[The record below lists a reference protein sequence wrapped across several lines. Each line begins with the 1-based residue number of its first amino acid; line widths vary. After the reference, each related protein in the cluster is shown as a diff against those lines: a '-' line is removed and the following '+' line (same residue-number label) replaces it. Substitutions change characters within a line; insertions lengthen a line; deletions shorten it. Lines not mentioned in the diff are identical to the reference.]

1 MTVEEK
7 LDNIKLTD
15 EDIILQ
21 VEREYQNS
29 LEYRRPRIKD
39 WHANE
44 DMLYGRKPIT
54 LSKRSNIDLRLMKGF
69 EDTLLSKIKEPLTI
83 KFGPTEDADTRKA
96 RKVTA
101 LFELETS
108 PAKQN
113 WRYKDLLGKKLAL
126 PSGRC
131 ISKVYATAKPYKHHR
146 DPIDHY
152 DFLIDP
158 LAGGYDIEL
167 ARYLGQDN
175 IFKSRYDLQN
185 NKSYDKARVKE
196 LIEST
201 SESDTDV
208 TDNQYKEK
216 QNRLAVIGLN
226 GSDYNAQKDGLF
238 KLLEWYTT
246 INGKRWY
253 ILCSLD
259 KKIIIKR
266 KPWEEMTKADEES
279 GLPLWPFSSWAYY
292 PDLFNFWS
300 QSPMDS
306 VREIFQ
312 TRNIVINQAI
322 DNNEA
327 KNKPMK
333 SFDPKVYTNSALLEY
348 EPDRNIPV
356 ASGQDPKTGLFIHET
371 ADIYDPKL
379 LNDVLEDIAS
389 KVTGV
394 TPASQGVAQGSQKV
408 GIYYGDQQEVANRM
422 SLFEESYF
430 MADIHSAQLYLNGLL
445 DKLDEDRAVKMIGT
459 NGVEWDKLKKE
470 DLGQYDIMI
479 SGGSTQEKLDAI
491 KMKQKADFVTRQIK
505 NPSINPKSLAELDA
519 EVSGLD
525 NDQIKKLFTKDTEDD
540 EMASVASEDIQK
552 ILLGKDIKP
561 NRKANVAYAQKFI
574 DFYYDNELTDKQDQ
588 RFRIYMQSIQD
599 VVLQNT
605 LRKAQTELAMKGQ
618 LPTPNLGGQ
627 PDPNQLGQPNPT
639 DLNQPAPNTPGGTI
653 ANASQIT
660 NSIKPNVNP
669 QPAN

>member
-1 MTVEEK
+1 MTLDER
-7 LDNIKLTD
+7 LDNIKLTN
-15 EDIILQ
+15 EEIILQ
-21 VEREYQNS
+21 VKCEYQNA

-44 DMLYGRKPIT
+44 DMLYGKKPIT

-69 EDTLLSKIKEPLTI
+69 EDTLLSKIKNLLTI
-83 KFGPTEDADTRKA
+83 KFGPTEDADIRKA

-113 WRYKDLLGKKLAL
+113 WKYKDLLGKKLAL

-131 ISKVYATAKPYKHHR
+131 IAKIYAAAKPYKHHR
-146 DPIDHY
+146 DLIDHY

-175 IFKSRYDLQN
+175 IFKSKYDLLN
-185 NKSYDKARVKE
+185 NKTYDQARVKE
-196 LIEST
+196 LIDATNEN
-201 SESDTDV
+201 DTDV
-208 TDNQYKEK
+208 TDNEYKEK
-216 QNRLAVIGLN
+216 QNRIAIVGFN

-266 KPWEEMTKADEES
+266 KPWEEMTKIDEES

-300 QSPMDS
+300 QSPMDV

-312 TRNIVINQAI
+312 TRNVVINQAI

-327 KNKPMK
+327 RNKPMK
-333 SFDPKVYTNSALLEY
+333 SADPKVYTNLALLEY
-348 EPDRNIPV
+348 EPDRVIPTNPG
-356 ASGQDPKTGLFIHET
+356 SDPKSGLYIHET
-371 ADIYDPKL
+371 ASIYDPKV
-379 LNDVLEDIAS
+379 LNDVLEDIAN

-394 TPASQGVAQGSQKV
+394 SPSNPEVSKDQQV
-408 GIYYGDQQEVANRM
+408 GIYYGDQQDVANRM

-430 MADIHSAQLYLNGLL
+430 MADVHSAQLYLNGL
-445 DKLDEDRAVKMIGT
+445 DKLDEEKAVKMIGT
-459 NGVEWDKLKKE
+459 DGVEWDKLRRE

-479 SGGSTQEKLDAI
+479 TGGSTQEKLDAI
-491 KMKQKADFVTRQIK
+491 KMKQKADFVARQIK

-519 EVSGLD
+519 EVSGID
-525 NDQIKKLFTKDTEDD
+525 NEQIKKLFSQDTQDD
-540 EMASVASEDIQK
+540 ELAGIAAEDIQK

-561 NRKANVAYAQKFI
+561 NRKANVVYAQKII
-574 DFYYDNELTDKQDQ
+574 DFYYDNELTTEQDQ
-588 RFRIYMQSIQD
+588 RFRIYLESIQD
-599 VVLQNT
+599 IVLQNT
-605 LRKAQTELAMKGQ
+605 LRKAQQELAMKGQ
-618 LPTPNLGGQ
+618 LATPNLGQDQNQ
-627 PDPNQLGQPNPT
+627 PDPNQPT
-639 DLNQPAPNTPGGTI
+639 PNTPGGTI

-660 NSIKPNVNP
+660 NDIKSNVNP
-669 QPAN
+669 QPAV

>member
-1 MTVEEK
+1 MTVDEK
-7 LDNIKLTD
+7 LDTIKLTD
-15 EDIILQ
+15 EEIILQ
-21 VEREYQNS
+21 VEREYQNA
-29 LEYRRPRIKD
+29 LDYRKPRITD

-44 DMLYGRKPIT
+44 DMLYGKKSVT

-69 EDTLLSKIKEPLTI
+69 EDTLLSKIKNPLTI
-83 KFGPTEDADTRKA
+83 KFGPTENADIRKA

-108 PAKQN
+108 PTKQN
-113 WRYKDLLGKKLAL
+113 WKYKDLLGKKLAL

-131 ISKVYATAKPYKHHR
+131 ISKIYATSKPYKHHR

-158 LAGGYDIEL
+158 LAGGYDIES

-175 IFKSRYDLQN
+175 IFKSKYDLQN
-185 NKSYDKARVKE
+185 NESYDKARVKE
-196 LIEST
+196 LVEAT
-201 SESDTDV
+201 SENDTDV
-208 TDNQYKEK
+208 TDNEYKEK
-216 QNRLAVIGLN
+216 QNRLAVVGLN

-259 KKIIIKR
+259 KKIIIKK
-266 KPWEEMTKADEES
+266 KPWEEMTKADEET

-300 QSPMDS
+300 QSPMDV

-327 KNKPMK
+327 RNKPMK
-333 SFDPKVYTNSALLEY
+333 SADPKVYTNLALLEY
-348 EPDRNIPV
+348 EPDRVIPTTP
-356 ASGQDPKTGLFIHET
+356 GTDPKSGLYIHET
-371 ADIYDPKL
+371 ASIYDPKT
-379 LNDVLEDIAS
+379 LNDVLEDIAN

-394 TPASQGVAQGSQKV
+394 SPSNPEVSGDQKV

-422 SLFEESYF
+422 SLFEESYY
-430 MADIHSAQLYLNGLL
+430 MADVHSAQLYLNGLV
-445 DKLDEDRAVKMIGT
+445 DKLDEEKAVKMIGT

-479 SGGSTQEKLDAI
+479 TGGSTQEKLDTI

-525 NDQIKKLFTKDTEDD
+525 NEQIKKLFTKDSEDD
-540 EMASVASEDIQK
+540 EMEGIAAEDIQK
-552 ILLGKDIKP
+552 ILLDKDIKP
-561 NRKANVAYAQKFI
+561 NRKANVTYAQKII
-574 DFYYDNELTDKQDQ
+574 DFYYDNELTAEQDQ
-588 RFRIYMQSIQD
+588 RFQIYMQSIQD

-618 LPTPNLGGQ
+618 LPTPNLGQ
-627 PDPNQLGQPNPT
+627 DQADPNQDPNAPT
-639 DLNQPAPNTPGGTI
+639 PNTPGGTI

-660 NSIKPNVNP
+660 NDIKSNVNP
-669 QPAN
+669 QPAL